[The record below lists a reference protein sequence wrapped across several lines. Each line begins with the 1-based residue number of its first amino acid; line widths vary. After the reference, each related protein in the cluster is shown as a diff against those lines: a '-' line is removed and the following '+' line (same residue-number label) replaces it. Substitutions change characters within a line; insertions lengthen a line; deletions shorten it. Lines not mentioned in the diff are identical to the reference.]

1 MEFFHSCFFQN
12 ALRQTLQALMEDQ
25 EFWSVYMHER
35 KLEEEEALER
45 QRKER
50 ERSQRKD
57 RKKKKSRPYSSDD
70 Y

>member
-1 MEFFHSCFFQN
+1 
-12 ALRQTLQALMEDQ
+12 MEDN

-45 QRKER
+45 QRKKR
-50 ERSQRKD
+50 ERNQRKD
-57 RKKKKSRPYSSDD
+57 RKKKKPRAYSSDD

>member
-1 MEFFHSCFFQN
+1 
-12 ALRQTLQALMEDQ
+12 MEDQ

-35 KLEEEEALER
+35 KLEEEEALES